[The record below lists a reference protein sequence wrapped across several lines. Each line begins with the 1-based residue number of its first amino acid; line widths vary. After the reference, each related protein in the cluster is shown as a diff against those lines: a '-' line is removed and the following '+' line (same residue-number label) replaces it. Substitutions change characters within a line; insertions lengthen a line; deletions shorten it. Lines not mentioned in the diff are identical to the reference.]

1 MACRIRVHMELFR
14 GSFAKYVRESQA
26 LTLEQA
32 VKKVTAL
39 PAARMHFND
48 RGQLKE
54 GYVADI
60 TIFDL
65 ETIID
70 CATYIEPKQFPK
82 GIDYVLVGGEIAL
95 EHGQVYDV
103 KKGQVIDG
111 QCIGRNDSMKVTI
124 IGSGSTYTPELING
138 FIKRKDQLPV
148 DAFYLMDIDVKK
160 NAIVS
165 GLVKRMLLEAG
176 VTAKLVITNDLDEAI
191 EGAAYVLTQVRIGNL
206 DARILDESI
215 PLKYGLL
222 GQETTGVGGDEAMR
236 TIPFIMKVCQK
247 MKTLA
252 PDAWLINF
260 TNPSGLVTEA
270 IVNHMDVKM
279 VGLCNGPINMVRQIK
294 QVVPKEVQVFDYNF
308 VGLNHLCWIVN
319 VYADQKDIL
328 PKLMEGG
335 LDIPGMSNV
344 PQASYSEDLLKA
356 TKGIPISYLNYY
368 YYRDQQVEKCQKAEK
383 SRGEICQGIEED
395 LLKLYQDE
403 TLNTCPE
410 ILNQRGGSLY
420 SEAAVSVIDAIEN
433 DLNEIHVVDTKTKG
447 LCLYGYR

>member
-1 MACRIRVHMELFR
+1 
-14 GSFAKYVRESQA
+14 
-26 LTLEQA
+26 
-32 VKKVTAL
+32 
-39 PAARMHFND
+39 
-48 RGQLKE
+48 
-54 GYVADI
+54 
-60 TIFDL
+60 
-65 ETIID
+65 
-70 CATYIEPKQFPK
+70 
-82 GIDYVLVGGEIAL
+82 
-95 EHGQVYDV
+95 
-103 KKGQVIDG
+103 
-111 QCIGRNDSMKVTI
+111 MKVTI

-222 GQETTGVGGDEAMR
+222 GQETTGVGGLMKAMR

-270 IVNHMDVKM
+270 IVNYMDVKM

-294 QVVPKEVQVFDYNF
+294 QIVPKEVQVFDYNF

-433 DLNEIHVVDTKTKG
+433 DLNEIHVVDTKNQGAYAFMDTDDVVEVKCRINKDGATPIELKNFDNPYIVG
-447 LCLYGYR
+447 LMQSVKAYEKLAAKAAIHGDYHEALAALMVHPLIGDYHKAKQALDEMLIANKAYLPQFFKKESI